1 MISSHNRWLVSAL
14 WMSLVLGTF
23 AYAEATS
30 LRAWL
35 LFMFTCFV
43 PPLVLLAMWTEGP
56 PQTVAELL
64 HTTEGRR

>member
-1 MISSHNRWLVSAL
+1 
-14 WMSLVLGTF
+14 MSLVLGTF